1 MSGEKTIDDF
11 LDQLIQT
18 KVSLRHLI
26 EDCQKKINHSE
37 VDTFNRMKY
46 NQSIFMLKFR
56 YDQLSMMESEIRYVV
71 ADNVRQLMNQK

>member
-26 EDCQKKINHSE
+26 EDCQEKINHSE

-46 NQSIFMLKFR
+46 NQTIFILKFR
-56 YDQLSMMESEIRYVV
+56 YDQLDMIQSEIKYLV
-71 ADNVRQLMNQK
+71 ADNVREIQKI

>member
-26 EDCQKKINHSE
+26 EDCQEKINHSE

-46 NQSIFMLKFR
+46 NQTIFILKFR
-56 YDQLSMMESEIRYVV
+56 YDQLDMIQSEIKYLV
-71 ADNVRQLMNQK
+71 ADNVRQIQKI